1 MEGITAKV
9 AFTAVTTILA
19 AYFIL
24 PWALKY
30 PVLLGKTRVWE
41 PDPQFTNL
49 HETCIA
55 LHPSKLHG
63 CEKFKIIGDILFAAC
78 VSDWESRKKWF
89 PPMGDLDISLGDKG
103 IIRDSLYTVDLR
115 VSLSMMAKGVCG
127 PELLRINAD
136 GDSFYIFGF
145 VLKGMDVVEV
155 APGDFSI
162 YMVNHRRD
170 ASVVESF
177 SYKSGSGEASYLAT
191 YNGVQQG
198 LINPNDIFAVSV
210 PSPGSSPQ
218 NEFFVTNDH
227 YFRSSRLGRMLEKYL
242 RLPTGSVYYHSKS
255 TGFRKVLRGFSNA
268 NGIAGF
274 NNRQL
279 DSANVLSN
287 MVFVASILEGT
298 VTAYRYVS
306 GRVVE
311 KGGLVKLR
319 EFAFDFVMDN
329 LAISQDGR
337 WLYITGHGEP
347 AKLDSHWRSPAEVPS
362 ASVSYRMSLTELGAY
377 FGNKGEMGESRVEK
391 IVVDRMG
398 LIGNASTT
406 AVGDDI
412 LNKFW
417 ISGLTFRGIMEC
429 SLYTSALHEEEE
441 AD

>member
-1 MEGITAKV
+1 MEGITAKL

-49 HETCIA
+49 HETCIT

-89 PPMGDLDISLGDKG
+89 PPMGDLDMSLGDKG
-103 IIRDSLYTVDLR
+103 IIRDSLYTVDLKTKKLTL
-115 VSLSMMAKGVCG
+115 LSMPDFPKHTDFCVH
-127 PELLRINAD
+127 
-136 GDSFYIFGF
+136 
-145 VLKGMDVVEV
+145 GMDVVEV

-177 SYKSGSGEASYLAT
+177 SYKSGSEEALYLAT

-198 LINPNDIFAVSV
+198 LINPNDIFAVPV

-412 LNKFW
+412 LNRFW